1 MQIEH
6 LFEVDMKTI
15 LHVDLNNFYASVE
28 CMYDPSIRGLPV
40 AVCGDIEARHGI
52 VLAKNYTAKAAGV
65 KTGYT
70 IADAKRACPGLV
82 CVLPHMD
89 RYMKFS
95 AMAKGIYSEYTDK
108 VESFGIDECW
118 LDLGT
123 EADGVSAANE
133 IRRRIRREL
142 GVTASVGV
150 SYNKIFAKMGS
161 DYKKPDATTEI
172 TADNYKALLWRLP
185 VSDMMFVGR
194 ATESRLRLYGIDTI
208 GDLAKCD
215 PSLLARLLGKN
226 GLMLYR
232 FANGMDDSEVSAIT
246 EGPPLKSIGNST
258 TAPRD
263 LLTEDDVRVTY
274 MVLCESVAARL
285 RKHALKCGTVSI
297 DVRDSDLFVF
307 TRQKRLLSPVCTAEE
322 LFSAAMEL
330 HRTNRRPGMKIRSL
344 GVRASSL
351 CPLMGMQLTFYDDE
365 AKQKREAL
373 SAVEDNINSRFGP
386 RSVFHGITMAAG
398 DLSSF
403 TPSDDRVVAPDRFEA
418 YI

>member
-1 MQIEH
+1 
-6 LFEVDMKTI
+6 MKTI

-28 CMYDPSIRGLPV
+28 CMYDPSLRGLPV

-52 VLAKNYTAKAAGV
+52 VLAKNYHAKSAGV

-89 RYMKFS
+89 RYMRFS

-118 LDLGT
+118 LDLG
-123 EADGVSAANE
+123 ADANGVKTADE
-133 IRRRIRREL
+133 IRRRIKREL

-172 TADNYKALLWRLP
+172 TPDNYKDLLWRLP

-194 ATESRLRLYGIDTI
+194 ATESRLRLYGVNTI
-208 GDLAKCD
+208 GDLARCS
-215 PSLLARLLGKN
+215 PSLLDRLFGKN
-226 GLMLYR
+226 GLMLHR
-232 FANGMDDSEVSAIT
+232 FANGEDNSDVSDVSS
-246 EGPPLKSIGNST
+246 GPPIKSIGNST

-263 LLTEDDVRVTY
+263 LLTDDDIRVTY
-274 MVLCESVAARL
+274 MALCESVSARL
-285 RKHALKCGTVSI
+285 RKHALKCSTVCI
-297 DVRDSDLFVF
+297 DVRDSDLLVF
-307 TRQKRLLSPVCTAEE
+307 TRQKKLRSPVCTADE
-322 LFSAAMEL
+322 LFYAAMEL
-330 HRTNRRPGMKIRSL
+330 HYSNKRPGMRVRSL

-351 CPLMGMQLTFYDDE
+351 CPLIGMQLTFYDDE

-373 SAVEDNINSRFGP
+373 SAAEDVINSRFGP
-386 RSVFHGITMAAG
+386 RSVVHGITIA
-398 DLSSF
+398 DTQLSSF
-403 TPSDDRVVAPDRFEA
+403 VPSDDRTVSPDRFEA